1 MAAVARTREPFNW
14 PLFLVLWAA
23 ALAGILANV
32 PYLRWLLAHNPKVPH
47 VPLFLFVVNQ
57 VVGNGLLVGLV
68 MVLGMRCARP
78 LHLGAPILEDRLAGR
93 SSAGPRLREIIGP
106 AVLIG
111 SAVAIVITASDLW
124 IFLPRLPHLHQ
135 VGTPPV
141 WAGFLGAFYGAIDE
155 ELLLRLGAFS
165 IVAWLLWRIDPSPKG
180 PGALVLWETNF
191 VVAVLFGLAHLPAT
205 AQVLPLTP
213 LVASRALVLNG
224 LASLAFG
231 YQYWRHGLEA
241 AMITHFTTD
250 IAADIFANI
259 L

>member
-1 MAAVARTREPFNW
+1 MASVARTRERFNW

-32 PYLRWLLAHNPKVPH
+32 PYLRWLLDHNPKVPH
-47 VPLFLFVVNQ
+47 VPLSLFIVNQ
-57 VVGNGLLVGLV
+57 LVGNGLLVGLV
-68 MVLGMRCARP
+68 TALGMRCARP
-78 LHLGAPILEDRLAGR
+78 LHLGAPILEDSLAGR
-93 SSAGPRLREIIGP
+93 DAGPRLKEIIGP

-111 SAVAIVITASDLW
+111 GAVAIVITAADLW
-124 IFLPRLPHLHQ
+124 IFLPHLPRLHQ

-141 WAGFLGAFYGAIDE
+141 WAGFLGGFYSAIDE

-165 IVAWLLWRIDPSPKG
+165 ILAWLLWRIDPRPEG

-224 LASLAFG
+224 LGSLAFG

>member
-1 MAAVARTREPFNW
+1 MLPAARTRERFNW
-14 PLFLVLWAA
+14 PLFMVLWAA
-23 ALAGILANV
+23 ALGGILANV
-32 PYLRWLLAHNPKVPH
+32 PYLRWLLGRNPAIPH
-47 VPLFLFVVNQ
+47 VPLFLFIVNQ
-57 VVGNGLLVGLV
+57 LVANGLLIGLV
-68 MVLGMRCARP
+68 TVLGLRCARP

-93 SSAGPRLREIIGP
+93 GAGPRLRQIIGP

-111 SAVAIVITASDLW
+111 AAVAIAITAADLW
-124 IFLPRLPHLHQ
+124 IFVPRLPRLHQ
-135 VGTPPV
+135 VGTAPV

-165 IVAWLLWRIDPSPKG
+165 IVAWLLWKIDPRPEG
-180 PGALVLWETNF
+180 PGALVLWETNV

-205 AQVLPLTP
+205 SQVLSLTP
-213 LVASRALVLNG
+213 LVVSRALVLNG

-241 AMITHFTTD
+241 AMIAHFTTD
-250 IAADIFANI
+250 IVADILANI

>member
-1 MAAVARTREPFNW
+1 MPSVARTRERFDW

-23 ALAGILANV
+23 ALAGILANA
-32 PYLRWLLAHNPKVPH
+32 PYLLWLLGHNPKIPH

-57 VVGNGLLVGLV
+57 LVGNGLLIGLV
-68 MVLGMRCARP
+68 TALGMRCARP

-93 SSAGPRLREIIGP
+93 GVGPRLREIIGP

-111 SAVAIVITASDLW
+111 AAVAIALTVADLW
-124 IFLPRLPHLHQ
+124 IFLPRLPRLHE

-165 IVAWLLWRIDPSPKG
+165 IVAWLLWRIDPRPEG
-180 PGALVLWETNF
+180 PGALVLWETN
-191 VVAVLFGLAHLPAT
+191 VLVAVLFGLAHLPAT
-205 AQVLPLTP
+205 TQVLPLTP

-224 LASLAFG
+224 LGSLAFG
-231 YQYWRHGLEA
+231 YQYWRRGLEA

-250 IAADIFANI
+250 IVADILANV